1 MTSPNL
7 RRGRKKKTDNTT
19 SIVDKPTSESPLSL
33 RDMFNKS
40 STKKSSRLSTTRNSN
55 VITKKQKD
63 GVVSTQTSTS
73 QNTIPQNLPLP
84 YIQLP
89 DVEVNLTNTKK
100 PIQRSNE
107 QLELHNP
114 IEFNTG
120 STHVSSAKPSA
131 RITESR
137 SVSDKSQH
145 QSTRFVLSE
154 SVKGVS
160 NSLLPSSTSKAIK
173 SGISSIKRKKPEES
187 GQNNL
192 LTKHF
197 KLNSSIQSTL
207 EKVLEEQLVQRITID
222 NLQKSNE
229 ELKRE
234 VLENQKLLQNIL
246 TTLTSGPTMTT
257 QQTKQRLKRRDTK
270 HMWWDAPMTTACHK
284 LFQVNKNPSDTE
296 VEQAFKLQVQ
306 ADFPQKMQELVNSNE
321 WNNLWKAMHSIMLE
335 YFRNHRSFY
344 VRKIKDAIYNIFNLF
359 SYKLD
364 QFASPTEIVQWKK
377 SERIT
382 KARHDL
388 WKKMDDSDQKL
399 PCIIEVIL
407 QRAFSKEELQ
417 NENNVK
423 FGVIVALM
431 FLDPTYDQIE
441 ILSSK
446 VQERMNQW
454 DSNPIVQKWLE
465 GKEPSENNT
474 INCAD
479 NDERDIEFFNDQ
491 EIDLNDV
498 ENENYNN
505 EDEMRYYLE
514 ENDNIENT
522 DSDKGSE

>member
-1 MTSPNL
+1 M
-7 RRGRKKKTDNTT
+7 
-19 SIVDKPTSESPLSL
+19 
-33 RDMFNKS
+33 M
-40 STKKSSRLSTTRNSN
+40 
-55 VITKKQKD
+55 
-63 GVVSTQTSTS
+63 
-73 QNTIPQNLPLP
+73 
-84 YIQLP
+84 
-89 DVEVNLTNTKK
+89 
-100 PIQRSNE
+100 
-107 QLELHNP
+107 
-114 IEFNTG
+114 
-120 STHVSSAKPSA
+120 
-131 RITESR
+131 
-137 SVSDKSQH
+137 
-145 QSTRFVLSE
+145 
-154 SVKGVS
+154 
-160 NSLLPSSTSKAIK
+160 
-173 SGISSIKRKKPEES
+173 
-187 GQNNL
+187 
-192 LTKHF
+192 
-197 KLNSSIQSTL
+197 
-207 EKVLEEQLVQRITID
+207 
-222 NLQKSNE
+222 
-229 ELKRE
+229 
-234 VLENQKLLQNIL
+234 
-246 TTLTSGPTMTT
+246 T
-257 QQTKQRLKRRDTK
+257 QQTKQYLKRRDTK

-321 WNNLWKAMHSIMLE
+321 WNNLWKAMHSI
-335 YFRNHRSFY
+335 
-344 VRKIKDAIYNIFNLF
+344 
-359 SYKLD
+359 LD

-377 SERIT
+377 SERII

-388 WKKMDDSDQKL
+388 WKKIDDSDQKS

-407 QRAFSKEELQ
+407 QRAFNKEELQ

-423 FGVIVALM
+423 F
-431 FLDPTYDQIE
+431 
-441 ILSSK
+441 

>member
-154 SVKGVS
+154 SVKGIS
-160 NSLLPSSTSKAIK
+160 NSLLPSSTSEAIK

-207 EKVLEEQLVQRITID
+207 EKVLEEQLAQRITID

-234 VLENQKLLQNIL
+234 
-246 TTLTSGPTMTT
+246 
-257 QQTKQRLKRRDTK
+257 
-270 HMWWDAPMTTACHK
+270 APMTTACHK

-377 SERIT
+377 SERII

-388 WKKMDDSDQKL
+388 WKKIDDSDQKS

-407 QRAFSKEELQ
+407 QRAFNKEELQ
-417 NENNVK
+417 NENN
-423 FGVIVALM
+423 
-431 FLDPTYDQIE
+431 
-441 ILSSK
+441 
-446 VQERMNQW
+446 ERMNQW

>member
-154 SVKGVS
+154 SVKGIS
-160 NSLLPSSTSKAIK
+160 NSLLPSSTSEAIK

-207 EKVLEEQLVQRITID
+207 EKVLEEQLAQRITID
-222 NLQKSNE
+222 NLQK
-229 ELKRE
+229 R
-234 VLENQKLLQNIL
+234 
-246 TTLTSGPTMTT
+246 PTMMT
-257 QQTKQRLKRRDTK
+257 QQTKQYLKRRDTK

-377 SERIT
+377 SERII

-388 WKKMDDSDQKL
+388 WKKIDDSDQKS

-407 QRAFSKEELQ
+407 QRAFNKEELQ

-423 FGVIVALM
+423 F
-431 FLDPTYDQIE
+431 
-441 ILSSK
+441 

>member
-154 SVKGVS
+154 SVKGIS
-160 NSLLPSSTSKAIK
+160 NSLLPSSTSEAIK

-207 EKVLEEQLVQRITID
+207 EKVLEEQLAQRITID
-222 NLQKSNE
+222 NLQK
-229 ELKRE
+229 R
-234 VLENQKLLQNIL
+234 
-246 TTLTSGPTMTT
+246 PTMMT
-257 QQTKQRLKRRDTK
+257 QQTKQYLKRRDTK

-377 SERIT
+377 SERII

-388 WKKMDDSDQKL
+388 WKKIDDSDQKS

-407 QRAFSKEELQ
+407 QRAFNKEELQ

-423 FGVIVALM
+423 F
-431 FLDPTYDQIE
+431 
-441 ILSSK
+441 

-479 NDERDIEFFNDQ
+479 NDEQ
-491 EIDLNDV
+491 
-498 ENENYNN
+498 
-505 EDEMRYYLE
+505 

-522 DSDKGSE
+522 DSDK

>member
-40 STKKSSRLSTTRNSN
+40 STKKSSRLST
-55 VITKKQKD
+55 D
-63 GVVSTQTSTS
+63 
-73 QNTIPQNLPLP
+73 TIPQNLPLP

-131 RITESR
+131 RITESW

-160 NSLLPSSTSKAIK
+160 NSLLPSSTSEAIK
-173 SGISSIKRKKPEES
+173 SGISSIERKKPEES

-207 EKVLEEQLVQRITID
+207 EKVLEEQLAQRITID

-229 ELKRE
+229 ELKCE

-246 TTLTSGPTMTT
+246 TTLTSGLTMTT
-257 QQTKQRLKRRDTK
+257 QQTKQHLKRRDTK
-270 HMWWDAPMTTACHK
+270 HITVHVAPMITACHK
-284 LFQVNKNPSDTE
+284 LFQVNKNPSDTK

-306 ADFPQKMQELVNSNE
+306 VDFSQKMQELVNSNE

-335 YFRNHRSFY
+335 YFQNHRSFY

-388 WKKMDDSDQKL
+388 WKKMDDSNQKSPL
-399 PCIIEVIL
+399 
-407 QRAFSKEELQ
+407 
-417 NENNVK
+417 
-423 FGVIVALM
+423 ALM

-454 DSNPIVQKWLE
+454 DSNPIVQKW
-465 GKEPSENNT
+465 NT

-479 NDERDIEFFNDQ
+479 NNERDIEFFNDQ

>member
-1 MTSPNL
+1 MTSPKL
-7 RRGRKKKTDNTT
+7 RRGRKKKSDNNTT
-19 SIVDKPTSESPLSL
+19 SIVDKPTSELPLSL

-73 QNTIPQNLPLP
+73 QDTIPQNLPLP

-120 STHVSSAKPSA
+120 STHISSAKPSA

-137 SVSDKSQH
+137 SSVSDKSQH

-160 NSLLPSSTSKAIK
+160 LLPSSTSEAIK
-173 SGISSIKRKKPEES
+173 SGVSIIKRKKPEES

-192 LTKHF
+192 LTKYY

-207 EKVLEEQLVQRITID
+207 EKVLEEQLAQRITID

-234 VLENQKLLQNIL
+234 VLENQKLLQNIH
-246 TTLTSGPTMTT
+246 TTLTSGPTMMT

-270 HMWWDAPMTTACHK
+270 HMWWDVISSVALMITACHK

-306 ADFPQKMQELVNSNE
+306 ADFPQKIQELVNSNE

-335 YFRNHRSFY
+335 YFRNYRSFY
-344 VRKIKDAIYNIFNLF
+344 VQKIKDAIYNIFNLF

-382 KARHDL
+382 KARHDF
-388 WKKMDDSDQKL
+388 WKKMDDSDQKS

-417 NENNVK
+417 NENNIK
-423 FGVIVALM
+423 FGVIVVLM
-431 FLDPTYDQIE
+431 FLDPTYD
-441 ILSSK
+441 
-446 VQERMNQW
+446 
-454 DSNPIVQKWLE
+454 
-465 GKEPSENNT
+465 
-474 INCAD
+474 
-479 NDERDIEFFNDQ
+479 
-491 EIDLNDV
+491 
-498 ENENYNN
+498 
-505 EDEMRYYLE
+505 
-514 ENDNIENT
+514 
-522 DSDKGSE
+522 

>member
-1 MTSPNL
+1 MTSPKL
-7 RRGRKKKTDNTT
+7 RRGRKKKSDNNTT
-19 SIVDKPTSESPLSL
+19 SIVDKPTSELPLSL

-63 GVVSTQTSTS
+63 GVISTQTSTS
-73 QNTIPQNLPLP
+73 QDTIPQNLPLP

-120 STHVSSAKPSA
+120 STHISSAKPSA

-137 SVSDKSQH
+137 SSVSDKSQH

-160 NSLLPSSTSKAIK
+160 NSLLPSSTSEAIK
-173 SGISSIKRKKPEES
+173 SGVSIIKRKKPEES

-192 LTKHF
+192 LTKYY

-207 EKVLEEQLVQRITID
+207 EKVLEEQLAQRITID

-234 VLENQKLLQNIL
+234 VLENQKLLQNIH
-246 TTLTSGPTMTT
+246 TTLTSGPTMMT

-270 HMWWDAPMTTACHK
+270 HMWWDVISSVAPMITACHK

-306 ADFPQKMQELVNSNE
+306 ADFPQKIQELVNSNE
-321 WNNLWKAMHSIMLE
+321 WNNL
-335 YFRNHRSFY
+335 SFY

-382 KARHDL
+382 KARHDF
-388 WKKMDDSDQKL
+388 WKKMDDSDQKS

-417 NENNVK
+417 NENNIK
-423 FGVIVALM
+423 FGVIVALI

-454 DSNPIVQKWLE
+454 DSNPIVQKWVKNLQ
-465 GKEPSENNT
+465 K
-474 INCAD
+474 IIQL
-479 NDERDIEFFNDQ
+479 RYFMIIIE
-491 EIDLNDV
+491 
-498 ENENYNN
+498 
-505 EDEMRYYLE
+505 
-514 ENDNIENT
+514 
-522 DSDKGSE
+522 SDTLTTLS